1 MDEKCYAAYVK
12 ILNSEL
18 KPAMG
23 CTEPIALAYIGA
35 LGRKYLKALPEKM
48 ELKASGSI
56 IKNVKSVYVPHTDHL
71 RGIKTALALGA
82 LLGDADKELEVISS
96 ISKEEQAKL
105 KTYLGR
111 VKIGV
116 SSLDSSHVFDLELRA
131 SAGQDEVFIKILDE
145 HTNVVL
151 VKKNEEVIIGR
162 SQEEIKIDRS
172 IYQYLNMQD
181 IFDFTQKVELKDVLD
196 VLKRQL
202 EYNVAIAKEGL
213 SHNYGAN
220 IGKTIMQDEPESFIA
235 LAKAYAASASDARM
249 SGCEMPVVIN
259 SGSGNQGL
267 TITLPLY
274 AYYEYYGCE
283 KEKLY
288 RALALANLVAIYE
301 KQGIGTLSAFCGA
314 TTAAAASGAGIAY
327 LLGFG
332 YDGVIHVVSN
342 ALGILSGMVCDG
354 AKASCAAK
362 IAIALDSM
370 HLALRMYMHH
380 FEFKAGDGIIEK
392 NVDLTI
398 NNIGKLSSLG
408 MAKTNEV
415 IIEMMTRNI
424 T

>member
-1 MDEKCYAAYVK
+1 MQKKYYDDYLK
-12 ILNSEL
+12 ILKSEL
-18 KPAMG
+18 RPAMG

-35 LGRKYLKALPEKM
+35 LAHKYLNDLPIDMK
-48 ELKASGSI
+48 LKASGSI

-82 LLGDADKELEVISS
+82 LLGDADKELEVISDV
-96 ISKEEQAKL
+96 SKEEQDKL
-105 KTYLGR
+105 NDYLK
-111 VKIGV
+111 KITIQV
-116 SSLDSSHVFDLELRA
+116 EALNSTHVFDLELDAR
-131 SAGQDEVFIKILDE
+131 SINDQVLIKIQDE
-145 HTNVVL
+145 HTNVIYI
-151 VKKNEEVIIGR
+151 KKNETILLNKT
-162 SQEEIKIDRS
+162 QAEIKVDRS
-172 IYQYLNMQD
+172 IYQSLNMQD
-181 IFDFTQKVELKDVLD
+181 IYDFALTVDLTDVEAII
-196 VLKRQL
+196 KRQL

-220 IGKTIMQDEPESFIA
+220 IGKTIMQDEPYSFIT

-249 SGCEMPVVIN
+249 CGCEMPVVIN

-288 RALALANLVAIYE
+288 RALVLANLVAVYE
-301 KQGIGTLSAFCGA
+301 KLGIGTLSAFCGA

-327 LLGFG
+327 LLGLG

-370 HLALRMYMHH
+370 HMALRMYMHH

-392 NVDLTI
+392 NIDLTI
-398 NNIGKLSSLG
+398 DNIGKLSSLG

-415 IIEMMTRNI
+415 IIELMTQDI

>member
-1 MDEKCYAAYVK
+1 MNKATYDNYIK
-12 ILNSEL
+12 ILNAEL

-35 LGRKYLKALPEKM
+35 LARHHLGAVPDKM
-48 ELKASGSI
+48 ILGASGSI

-82 LLGDADKELEVISS
+82 LLGDADKELEVISDVS
-96 ISKEEQAKL
+96 KADQEKLGSYLKECEIAISAL
-105 KTYLGR
+105 
-111 VKIGV
+111 
-116 SSLDSSHVFDLELRA
+116 SSDHVFDLELKA
-131 SAGQDEVFIKILDE
+131 YKKDESVFVKIVDE

-151 VKKNEEVIIGR
+151 IKKNDEVIFEKT
-162 SQEEIKIDRS
+162 SFEQNIDRS
-172 IYQYLNMQD
+172 IYKSLNMRD
-181 IFDFTQKVELKDVLD
+181 IYDFVEELKLEDVRD

-202 EYNVAIAKEGL
+202 DYNVAIAKEGL
-213 SHNYGAN
+213 KNNYGAN
-220 IGKTIMQDEPESFIA
+220 IGKTILSDEPKSFIT
-235 LAKAYAASASDARM
+235 LAKAYAAGASDARM
-249 SGCEMPVVIN
+249 NGCEMPVVIN

-267 TITLPLY
+267 TVSLPLY
-274 AYYEYYGCE
+274 AFYEYYNADE
-283 KEKLY
+283 EKLY

-301 KQGIGTLSAFCGA
+301 KVGIGTLSAFCGA
-314 TTAAAASGAGIAY
+314 TTAACAAGAGIAY
-327 LLGFG
+327 LCDLG

-362 IAIALDSM
+362 IAIAIDSM
-370 HLALRMYMHH
+370 HMALRMYMHH

-398 NNIGKLSSLG
+398 DNIGKLSSLG

-415 IIEMMTRNI
+415 IIEMMTKSI
-424 T
+424 